1 MSARFAPGSYSGAA
15 CLLWHDDRM
24 VFEIQKPAKWV
35 REAGRPPGLGLGCIG
50 GTVEEGETPMQ
61 TMRREALEEI
71 GCPLKISSA
80 RITADITDDSI
91 QLRDDVRI
99 DGRVPAMLWTVT
111 HPNYD
116 PGTKVAVFL
125 GVCQD
130 EPQPGDLPAIALGTP
145 HRVFELLAGEATVA
159 QARETGVEF
168 RQKIELPQEGRLL
181 LANTL
186 KRLVFLGTK
195 HPDLYNE
202 FLQPR

>member
-1 MSARFAPGSYSGAA
+1 MSVRFAPGSYSGTA
-15 CLLWHDDRM
+15 CLLWHDGRM

-35 REAGRPPGLGLGCIG
+35 QEPGKEPGLGLGCIG
-50 GTVEEGETPMQ
+50 GTNEENETPLQ
-61 TMRREALEEI
+61 TLQREAVEEI
-71 GCPLKISSA
+71 GCPLEITSA
-80 RITADITDDSI
+80 RITADITDGAI
-91 QLRDDVRI
+91 RLRDDVHI

-111 HPNYD
+111 HPSYD

-130 EPQPGDLPAIALGTP
+130 EPQPDDLPAIALGTP
-145 HRVFELLAGEATVA
+145 HRVFELLAREATVA
-159 QARETGVEF
+159 QARAAGVEF

-202 FLQPR
+202 FLQPK